1 MDIHDM
7 CEEYTS
13 ETNLEKKE
21 LLANKI
27 VQYCEDNQD
36 EIIPNVAKRLYIKS
50 LLPVLY
56 GGSI

>member
-50 LLPVLY
+50 LL
-56 GGSI
+56 GTMS